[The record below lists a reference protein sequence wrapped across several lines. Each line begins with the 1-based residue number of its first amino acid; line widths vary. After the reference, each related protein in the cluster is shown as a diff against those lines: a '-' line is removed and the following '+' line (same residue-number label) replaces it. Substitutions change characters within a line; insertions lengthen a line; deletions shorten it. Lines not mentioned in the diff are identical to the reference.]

1 MVGIQIYSKYM
12 GRKLIHLSVY
22 QLFVRMTTPEEAELL
37 SKGRAVLG
45 NTGSILYFIGTEI
58 QVAAFL

>member
-1 MVGIQIYSKYM
+1 M